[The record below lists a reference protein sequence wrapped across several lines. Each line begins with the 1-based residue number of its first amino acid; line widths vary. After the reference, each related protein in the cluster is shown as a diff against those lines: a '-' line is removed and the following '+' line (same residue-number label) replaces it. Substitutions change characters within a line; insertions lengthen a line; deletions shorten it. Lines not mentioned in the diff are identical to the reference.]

1 MEDRKTRLIYEY
13 FNVEQ
18 KKKALI
24 LVQEDKKQ
32 LENELNGNFDN
43 YPKIVQ
49 RVLSDTLERWQ
60 IEIEELTYDIN
71 NNIGPIRPGP
81 FS

>member
-1 MEDRKTRLIYEY
+1 M
-13 FNVEQ
+13 
-18 KKKALI
+18 
-24 LVQEDKKQ
+24 QEDKKQ

-49 RVLSDTLERWQ
+49 RVLSDTLERLQ

-71 NNIGPIRPGP
+71 NNIGPIRSGP

>member
-13 FNVEQ
+13 FDVEQ
-18 KKKALI
+18 KQKALV

-32 LENELNGNFDN
+32 LEKELKENFDK

-60 IEIEELTYDIN
+60 IEIEELTYDIK
-71 NNIGPIRPGP
+71 NNIGSIRPGP

>member
-32 LENELNGNFDN
+32 LEKELNGNFDN